1 MQNKSKFNF
10 LDKEVNMKTGIYELI
25 LDSANAER
33 ARILE
38 ILSDLQA
45 EITDPNT
52 KYTTR
57 IIKSQLVD
65 EIIERIQEVEK

>member
-1 MQNKSKFNF
+1 
-10 LDKEVNMKTGIYELI
+10 MKTGIYELI